1 MTFRVARL
9 TGTITPIAGASRADR
24 LTSAV
29 AGQRGTTVQLFVL
42 MLGVIISAL
51 GLAVLVRP
59 AAMLGLID
67 NIFDSRWLYLVALI
81 RFLVGAGLIAA
92 APAVAF
98 TPVVAALG
106 WLFALGGLLL
116 VTIPVPTVRRITAWF
131 TGLPLWQTR
140 LWTLLAMVL
149 GLFFIYAAIGP

>member
-51 GLAVLVRP
+51 GLALLVRP

-67 NIFDSRWLYLVALI
+67 KIFDSRWLYLVALI

-98 TPVVAALG
+98 TPVVAVLG

-116 VTIPVPTVRRITAWF
+116 VTIPAPTVRRIVAWF
-131 TGLPLWQTR
+131 IGLPLWQTR
-140 LWTLLAMVL
+140 LWTLLAMLL
-149 GLFFIYAAIGP
+149 GLFFMYAAIGP